1 MTNKMSTESDY
12 DYTSGKYYPKWDGSR
27 TTWIRFKGEMEAMI
41 ACQSTKFGTYSSIL
55 TKDAIKILKPGQS
68 STAAT
73 DDQKKLEEKWQRA
86 DTELYRILCTCLKK
100 EGEGLIVYQLILKS
114 KEGGYT
120 DGSFKAAWNIY

>member
-1 MTNKMSTESDY
+1 MSTESDY

-55 TKDAIKILKPGQS
+55 KTDTIKILKPGQS

-73 DDQKKLEEKWQRA
+73 DDQKKLEE
-86 DTELYRILCTCLKK
+86 E
-100 EGEGLIVYQLILKS
+100 
-114 KEGGYT
+114 
-120 DGSFKAAWNIY
+120 

>member
-1 MTNKMSTESDY
+1 MPVSPPSL
-12 DYTSGKYYPKWDGSR
+12 
-27 TTWIRFKGEMEAMI
+27 AL
-41 ACQSTKFGTYSSIL
+41 YSSIL
-55 TKDAIKILKPGQS
+55 KKDTIKILKPGQS

-100 EGEGLIVYQLILKS
+100 EGEGLIVYRLILKS

-120 DGSFKAAWNIY
+120 NGSFKAAWNILINVFERTVKEDLRQLKT